1 MTCLVLPLRPGAAV
15 QIMGAGVA
23 GWAAA
28 AVLAR
33 AGHPVDVSGQMPAL
47 AGPLPADIATL
58 HALETLVGARL
69 PGWCPGDGLWL
80 ADDWP
85 VARGRLALWQP
96 QTVTQALQAIALAA
110 GARQGAQPRS
120 ALLITAQPA
129 PSAWHSWGG
138 HARGGRSAWSIM
150 ARHGR
155 EPAALLA
162 RSPDD
167 RLLLVATGAGAL
179 PAATLASLALAGGSQ
194 WAQAMGALAL
204 DPRPLPRPLGWPVP
218 LRPGLAIPEP
228 GPFGLAALITRLAHL
243 ARGEAVPALLPETLP
258 TPVVQK
264 ETDDEDRLL
273 NVAAVAA
280 HRLWQR

>member
-1 MTCLVLPLRPGAAV
+1 MNSLVLPLRPGAAV

-33 AGHPVDVSGQMPAL
+33 AGHRVGVCGYMPAL
-47 AGPLPADIATL
+47 AGPLPADVAAL
-58 HALETLVGARL
+58 RALETLVGARL
-69 PGWCPGDGLWL
+69 PGWWPGDGLWL

-96 QTVTQALQAIALAA
+96 QTVAQALQAIAQAA
-110 GARQGAQPRS
+110 GARQGPQPRS
-120 ALLITAQPA
+120 NVFITAQPA
-129 PSAWHSWGG
+129 PSAWHSWTG
-138 HARGGRSAWSIM
+138 HARGARPAWAIM
-150 ARHGR
+150 AQQGGH
-155 EPAALLA
+155 PSAVLA

-167 RLLLVATGAGAL
+167 RLLLMATGAGAL
-179 PAATLASLALAGGSQ
+179 PAATLASLALAGGGQ

-228 GPFGLAALITRLAHL
+228 GPFGLAALVTRLAHL
-243 ARGEAVPALLPETLP
+243 ARGKAVPALLPETLP
-258 TPVVQK
+258 NPVQPE
-264 ETDDEDRLL
+264 ETDDEDHLPD
-273 NVAAVAA
+273 VAAAA
-280 HRLWQR
+280 SHRLWQR